1 MSKRLGLK
9 ALVLDLSAGVSTF
22 PRDQFLGSVTKEIW
36 LSTNHDRILL
46 DSTGSLLFLYR
57 EGDLTKMVKFP

>member
-36 LSTNHDRILL
+36 LITDHDRIIVHSIGQL
-46 DSTGSLLFLYR
+46 SISRQG
-57 EGDLTKMVKFP
+57 E